1 MDYIEKL
8 KEILGEEKYE
18 EIKNS
23 LYENSE
29 YIHLNTGNEYYFK
42 NIVLDATNA
51 TEGRLMVV
59 YGKCSFRHPG
69 SYCRE
74 AKEFFKKFVPRV

>member
-1 MDYIEKL
+1 MNYIEKL
-8 KEILGEEKYE
+8 KEELGKEKFEEV
-18 EIKNS
+18 KNS

-29 YIHLNTGNEYYFK
+29 YTHLKTGNLYYFK
-42 NIVLDATNA
+42 NIVLDVTNI

-59 YGKCSFRHPG
+59 YGRTGFRHPG

-74 AKEFFKKFVPRV
+74 AKEFFEKFIPRV